1 MKLKTIIISGMALWL
16 LSCSIQS
23 PKKQEAKIYKPE
35 WESLKK
41 HVTPQWFQNA
51 KFGIYCHFGAYC
63 VPAFKNEWY
72 SHWMYIDTVAWGNNY
87 FQHHLK
93 TYGTLDKFGY
103 KDFIP
108 KFKAEK
114 FDADEWADLFQ
125 KAGAQF
131 AGPVTEHADGFAMWN
146 SKLTKW
152 NAAQMGPK
160 RDIVGELSKA
170 IRKRNMK
177 FIATFH
183 HQWKYGWYPT
193 WDKHTDASNPE
204 FEDLYGPKVPKGT
217 FEMPEQKTN
226 PLPDKKFNDAWLA
239 KIQEV
244 IDNYHP
250 DLIYFDSKM
259 SIIQESTRLDM
270 LSYYYNQAVTKK
282 QDVVVT
288 FKSHDLAEGSA
299 VIDMERSRMAEK
311 KPYPWLTDDSIDWGS
326 WCDVSDP
333 SYKSAN
339 RIIDYLIDV
348 ISKNGCVLLNVTP
361 KANGEIPQLVQER
374 LLEIGD
380 WLKINGE
387 AVYGTRPWKVYG
399 EGPSKVVEG
408 HLNEQVNTDNTFEDI
423 RFTKKGNSLYVF
435 VLDWPTSE
443 VMIRSLGK
451 KAALLDKKVK
461 RLELLG
467 SNAEIKWQITDE
479 AMKITF
485 PKEKPCKNAY
495 ALKLTLE

>member
-23 PKKQEAKIYKPE
+23 PKKHEAKIYKSE

-93 TYGTLDKFGY
+93 TYGPLDKFGY

-108 KFKAEK
+108 MFKAEK

-193 WDKHTDASNPE
+193 WDKHTDASNPDL
-204 FEDLYGPKVPKGT
+204 EDLYGPEVPKGT

-226 PLPDKKFNDAWLA
+226 PLPDKKFNDEWLA

-244 IDNYHP
+244 IDNYNP

-311 KPYPWLTDDSIDWGS
+311 KPYPWLTDDSIDWNT

-333 SYKSAN
+333 HYKSAN
-339 RIIDYLIDV
+339 RIIDFMIDV
-348 ISKNGCVLLNVTP
+348 ISKNGCVLLNITP
-361 KANGEIPQLVQER
+361 KANGEIPQPVKER
-374 LLEIGD
+374 LLEIGA

-387 AVYGTRPWKVYG
+387 AVYGTHPWKIYG
-399 EGPSKVVEG
+399 EGLFKVVEG
-408 HLNEQVNTDNTFEDI
+408 HLNEQVNADNTVEDI
-423 RFTKKGNSLYVF
+423 RFTQKGNSLFVF
-435 VLDWPTSE
+435 VLDWPTSD

-461 RLELLG
+461 RMELLG
-467 SNAEIKWQITDE
+467 SNAEIKWEIADE

-485 PKEKPCKNAY
+485 PKVKPCENAY
-495 ALKLTLE
+495 VLKLTLE